1 MSWLFLLDGGGD
13 AVSQAR
19 IEGIVL
25 PHPRSNEPARFMLR
39 DGDLLEVQKATPKL
53 PSSWLSGERVVQ
65 DGGVHVA
72 TRIDPLFLVLPLL
85 EKASQNYSP
94 LDQILASPEMPHVV
108 KLRHC
113 RYLELAHLCDV
124 SDAMGPDMPLY
135 RMNEA
140 KVITWLRRKV
150 QRLTETLAADASAQH
165 RIASNVD
172 GFRTTQSGA
181 AAAINTTTA
190 THPTVTDEQRSA
202 AALDAA
208 QLVSDYLNPSSAFA
222 WSTKLAGACSLKAE
236 QLSPSAIARAAK
248 RKKEKELERRWDD
261 QSAATDSLRDITH
274 GAPASK
280 KQKTAEAAKKHQTV
294 ANKQLAKVNTKG
306 MKSMMSFFGKKN

>member
-1 MSWLFLLDGGGD
+1 MSSWLFFLDGD
-13 AVSQAR
+13 AVSPAH
-19 IEGIVL
+19 IEVVVL
-25 PHPRSNEPARFMLR
+25 PHPRSNEPARFLLR

-65 DGGVHVA
+65 DGGVHVG

-94 LDQILASPEMPHVV
+94 LDQILASPEMPHIA
-108 KLRHC
+108 KLRQC
-113 RYLELAHLCDV
+113 RHLELAHLCDV
-124 SDAMGPDMPLY
+124 SDVMGPDMPLY

-140 KVITWLRRKV
+140 KVVTWLRRKMK
-150 QRLTETLAADASAQH
+150 RLTQALVADASAQQ

-181 AAAINTTTA
+181 AAAPDIATA
-190 THPTVTDEQRSA
+190 THATITDEQRSA
-202 AALDAA
+202 AALTAA
-208 QLVSDYLNPSSAFA
+208 QIVSDYLNPSSAFG

-236 QLSPSAIARAAK
+236 QLSPTAIARAAK

-261 QSAATDSLRDITH
+261 QSAATDTLRDITH

-280 KQKTAEAAKKHQTV
+280 KQRTSEAAKKHQTV

-306 MKSMMSFFGKKN
+306 MKSMMSFFGKKK